1 MAFRDFFSRGERK
14 QTLPRGAKL
23 VRRRR
28 RNGGSDVGYWTT
40 QNTWILLDGTTY
52 DSYAYLDS
60 TGEPLSTSVARVE
73 LERNGYEHD
82 SYTAPVGTPST
93 SYSYDSDSSHDSGR
107 SSYDS
112 SGSGGSTG
120 YSSYDSGSS
129 GGSSYDSG
137 SSYSSGGSSY
147 DSGSSYS
154 SGSSS
159 SSSSYDSGSSSSSS
173 DW

>member
-60 TGEPLSTSVARVE
+60 VGEPLSTSVGRVD
-73 LERNGYEHD
+73 LERAGYEHD

-93 SYSYDSDSSHDSGR
+93 SYGSESGYDSGR

-112 SGSGGSTG
+112 GSSS
-120 YSSYDSGSS
+120 SSYDG
-129 GGSSYDSG
+129 G
-137 SSYSSGGSSY
+137 SSYSSGGSSSY
-147 DSGSSYS
+147 DGGSSYS
-154 SGSSS
+154 SGS

-173 DW
+173 D